1 MKEYSFLNKLFKD
14 KDILYIPIIS
24 CINRDTNE
32 YNLSADGNVNRFI
45 TTFSICNSYK
55 SLTIALPSKHIKGS
69 EKIVQDFAIDNNV
82 NIIWCNN
89 FGIHAGEQ
97 RNDDNVVK
105 DIFYDVANI
114 KCDICIFESQK
125 LGISLMLGKESSNSV
140 IHIFWNPVSKTDT
153 KTRIFLEGYE
163 DINSKIMSRVDY
175 TIVASPDQIKY
186 YHEYENSLIYLDKL
200 IDRKLSYFDYN
211 IDKEIIDK
219 YSNYNGDIFYLPF
232 RLTDEGY
239 KFDKVLEYINKN
251 HTDNYII
258 LYSDPNNSHTIDKL
272 DSEIKERFIKVD
284 SSRDT
289 YYTILDYTN
298 CIIPYFEDLEFIN
311 HAAIH
316 EFMDDRSKCKV
327 ILYNQNNNPYNVNNC
342 NRIINICF

>member
-1 MKEYSFLNKLFKD
+1 MKGYSFLNKLFKD

-69 EKIVQDFAIDNNV
+69 EKIIQDFAIDNNV

-97 RNDDNVVK
+97 RNDDTVVK

-125 LGISLMLGKESSNSV
+125 LGISLMLGKESSNSI

-153 KTRIFLEGYE
+153 KTRIFLEGYDE
-163 DINSKIMSRVDY
+163 INSKIIDMVNY
-175 TIVASPDQIKY
+175 MIIASPDQAEFYNYVDNK
-186 YHEYENSLIYLDKL
+186 LVYLDIL
-200 IDRKLSYFDYN
+200 IDRNLYFFEYKKDE
-211 IDKEIIDK
+211 EILNK
-219 YSNYNGDIFYLPF
+219 FKNENRKIFYLPF
-232 RLTDEGY
+232 RLSDEGY
-239 KFDKVLEYINKN
+239 KFDKVLEYLNNEKDDFIV
-251 HTDNYII
+251 
-258 LYSDPNNSHTIDKL
+258 LYSDPNNSHIIDKGNNTIF
-272 DSEIKERFIKVD
+272 SKFIKV
-284 SSRDT
+284 SSNRDT
-289 YYTILDYTN
+289 YYTILDYIKCT
-298 CIIPYFEDLEFIN
+298 ILYFEDLEFIN

-316 EFMDDRSKCKV
+316 EFMNPKSICNV
-327 ILYNQNNNPYNVNNC
+327 VLYNQTKNPYNVESC
-342 NRIINICF
+342 KRIKILYD